1 MNGNND
7 FQNDELLLFNL
18 NNMPSSECR
27 KLYHYT
33 SPEGL
38 FNIIKT
44 KKLWFTRYDCLN
56 DYTEREYILEV
67 LKSVCQKMKK
77 QDKIDELLYNELMGL
92 TLDKKEIFPVITDI
106 LNYESFDS
114 EYYVCC
120 FSKERDSLPMW
131 NYYSKKDKYEGYN
144 LEFSTDIIDYGK
156 NLARNCNIKCFDII
170 YDRDEQEKIIEGAI
184 EKLILID
191 EKGTIEIKEHML
203 SYIKTYALKFKNE
216 CFKHENETRI
226 VLAVPK
232 DGNEYFPIKYRVSN
246 GNIIQYIEYEF
257 DERNMTGLTIGPLVN
272 AEVAQ
277 STLWQ
282 FLKHNNYRFDDI
294 KISKIPIR
302 Y

>member
-1 MNGNND
+1 MRENVD
-7 FQNDELLLFNL
+7 IQNDDLLSFGLK
-18 NNMPSSECR
+18 NMPSNICQ

-44 KKLWFTRYDCLN
+44 NKLWFTRYDCLN
-56 DYTEREYILEV
+56 DYTEREYILDV
-67 LKSVCQKMKK
+67 LKSTCQRMKE
-77 QDKIDELLYNELMGL
+77 QDKIDELLYNELIDL
-92 TLDKKEIFPVITDI
+92 TLDKKETFPIITDK
-106 LNYESFDS
+106 LNYQAFDS

-120 FSKERDSLPMW
+120 FSRERDSLPMW
-131 NYYSKKDKYEGYN
+131 NYYSKKNKYEGYN
-144 LEFSTDIIDYGK
+144 LEFNIDLLDCVR
-156 NLARNCNIKCFDII
+156 NLSRNCNIRCFDII
-170 YDRDEQEKIIEGAI
+170 YNRSNQEDRIEDVI
-184 EKLILID
+184 NKLLSID
-191 EKGTIEIKEHML
+191 NDVSDIKNHLL
-203 SYIKTYALKFKNE
+203 SYLKTYALAFKKE

-226 VLAVPK
+226 VLIIPK
-232 DGNEYFPIKYRVSN
+232 DGNEIFPIKYRVSN

-257 DERNMTGLTIGPLVN
+257 NKRNMTGITIGPLVN

-282 FLKHNNYRFDDI
+282 FLKHNHYRFDDI